1 MTKLLNGQ
9 CGVCGGQIEFP
20 AEAAG
25 TTAECPHCGKP
36 TELFL
41 AVPPPART
49 VPVKTVIYTAI
60 AILILIGGLVAAII
74 ALKRAERMTGR
85 DSAMPVAAPQPPAA
99 PTPPA
104 NK

>member
-20 AEAAG
+20 AEATG

-41 AVPPPART
+41 AVPPQARI

-85 DSAMPVAAPQPPAA
+85 DSATPIAAPQPPTA

>member
-41 AVPPPART
+41 AVPPQARMVPA
-49 VPVKTVIYTAI
+49 KTVVYAAI
-60 AILILIGGLVAAII
+60 AILILISGLVAAII

-85 DSAMPVAAPQPPAA
+85 NSATPITAPRPPAV

>member
-20 AEAAG
+20 AEAVG

-36 TELFL
+36 TELLL
-41 AVPPPART
+41 ALPPQERT
-49 VPVKTVIYTAI
+49 VPLKTLIYTAL
-60 AILILIGGLVAAII
+60 AILILVGGLVATII

-85 DSAMPVAAPQPPAA
+85 GSATPIAAPEPPAA